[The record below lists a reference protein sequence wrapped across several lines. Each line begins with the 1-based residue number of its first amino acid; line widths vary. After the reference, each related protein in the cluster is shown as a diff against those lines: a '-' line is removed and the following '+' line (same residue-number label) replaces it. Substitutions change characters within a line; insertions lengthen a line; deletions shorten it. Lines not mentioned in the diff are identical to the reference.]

1 MMSKIKGT
9 KSGVLFLMVCIL
21 FVSGTA
27 FRNRP
32 TGKYKL
38 DFFTSNNQFYL
49 CDSAYKGSTGS
60 PDFWTPDAYKA
71 RLSTAYD
78 ILGISTESFG
88 HIKAELEVLDQADT
102 QTNFNKYDHVAEAG
116 ITIQSGLLQVLNF
129 PQYKSCLKLII
140 APGKYRVRIYSSGL
154 ANVDTEADEG
164 QDYYRIAM
172 WPDNNMERKVLKQFV
187 KK

>member
-1 MMSKIKGT
+1 MNKIKGNR
-9 KSGVLFLMVCIL
+9 SAFLFMMACI
-21 FVSGTA
+21 FFISATA
-27 FRNRP
+27 FNNKA

-49 CDSAYKGSTGS
+49 CDSAYRGSTGS
-60 PDFWTPDAYKA
+60 ADFWTPDAYKA
-71 RLSTAYD
+71 RLGTAYD

-88 HIKAELEVLDQADT
+88 HIKADLEVLDQPDT
-102 QTNFNKYDHVAEAG
+102 QTNFNKYDHVVEGG

-140 APGKYRVRIYSSGL
+140 APGKYRVRVYSSGL

-164 QDYYRIAM
+164 QDFYRIVM
-172 WPDNNMERKVLKQFV
+172 WPDNNIERKVLKQFV